1 MLYQDM
7 NELDKHNFDMDVEFI
22 HNVYKDVHGV
32 RPRDDFYSMSDLELR
47 GLVIITLTHC
57 SQW

>member
-47 GLVIITLTHC
+47 SFIKELLNEA
-57 SQW
+57 